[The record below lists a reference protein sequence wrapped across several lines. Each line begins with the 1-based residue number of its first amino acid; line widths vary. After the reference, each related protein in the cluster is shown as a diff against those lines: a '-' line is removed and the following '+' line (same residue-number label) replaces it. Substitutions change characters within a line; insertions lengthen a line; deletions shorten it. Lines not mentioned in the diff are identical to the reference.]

1 MTLYQAL
8 SKNTE
13 GNFEIDMNVIR
24 QMAVAFDEGVQSE
37 ECIFAK
43 FIVAAYEAGF
53 DQGMK
58 ESEDRH
64 IQTALLLTCTAG
76 NA

>member
-1 MTLYQAL
+1 MILHQAL
-8 SKNTE
+8 SKNAE
-13 GNFEIDMNVIR
+13 GNLEIDMNVIR

-37 ECIFAK
+37 ECILAK

>member
-1 MTLYQAL
+1 MILYQAL
-8 SKNTE
+8 SKNAE

-37 ECIFAK
+37 ECILAK
-43 FIVAAYEAGF
+43 FILAAYETGF
-53 DQGMK
+53 DHGVR

-64 IQTALLLTCTAG
+64 IQTALLMTCTAG

>member
-1 MTLYQAL
+1 MILYQAL

-13 GNFEIDMNVIR
+13 GNFEIDMNVIC

-37 ECIFAK
+37 ECILAK